1 MTTSKGTL
9 RVTWSLPAAVMS
21 GIWIQCQVGQH
32 TKWLSVSSADAS
44 KPVSTLVDTINYEFG
59 TTVTSL
65 YLDGAVLSN
74 TDIILHVLH
83 DGDVV
88 QSVGMLCSPPS
99 PRGRADRGAPGS
111 PLVAGDM
118 WPKSSYDSKNGRMS
132 DDLEHSMLCDS
143 VKFTMAE
150 ELAPRKASLQG
161 RRLSEMPWRERQP
174 ASSAMRGGAGGA
186 GGAGESST
194 ESGHGNDSNASE
206 AGEQRRARTR
216 WEVLPGTG
224 TRWSDGQLLPPP
236 RSSGA
241 SHEKIVLSRSSGVFV
256 LPGRPSSASSCRD
269 SVTMA
274 LAGGRGV
281 SPQPLVGWAPGVI

>member
-1 MTTSKGTL
+1 
-9 RVTWSLPAAVMS
+9 MS
-21 GIWIQCQVGQH
+21 GIRIQCQVGQH

-59 TTVTSL
+59 TTVTGL

-83 DGDVV
+83 DGDMV

-99 PRGRADRGAPGS
+99 PRGRADRGVPGS
-111 PLVAGDM
+111 PLVAGDI

-132 DDLEHSMLCDS
+132 ADLEHSIMCDS

-174 ASSAMRGGAGGA
+174 ASSAMH

-194 ESGHGNDSNASE
+194 ESGRGNDSNASE

-224 TRWSDGQLLPPP
+224 TRWSDGQVLPPP

-241 SHEKIVLSRSSGVFV
+241 SDEKIVLSRSSGVFV
-256 LPGRPSSASSCRD
+256 LRGRPSSASSCGD
-269 SVTMA
+269 SVTSA

-281 SPQPLVGWAPGVI
+281 SHQPLVGWAPGVS